1 MVFPNC
7 CQVLPTSAHT
17 VKSAA
22 SNFLLN
28 WLFQHEHE
36 HRQWSAAMSLGLI
49 TTSLH
54 VTDHKQNFENIN
66 GLLKVLCKSR
76 STLVKGACGVSLGF
90 SCEDLL
96 TGVDDSVNKVKEH
109 YKLQEGWGIWCHT
122 KDKKNL
128 IISWIPH
135 VDVSLLKHGFL
146 REEHDKVLSVGSC
159 LVLTN
164 IVAFCLKVEM
174 MDSVELDHLLHGYE
188 KLITELLN
196 VKYSG
201 FFMSSWALS
210 FLRNHL
216 WSHETKTIDSTGQHD
231 SDDSRRISQS
241 FLDDSLV
248 VKLSMWILTLNYV
261 EFPLVYPVEGVGQY
275 HGVLKKIQAKAR
287 LARMS
292 SMLELGK
299 LKSYLLNSNSDG
311 IWNVEKEVQRGSG

>member
-109 YKLQEGWGIWCHT
+109 YKLQE
-122 KDKKNL
+122 
-128 IISWIPH
+128 
-135 VDVSLLKHGFL
+135 
-146 REEHDKVLSVGSC
+146 
-159 LVLTN
+159 
-164 IVAFCLKVEM
+164 
-174 MDSVELDHLLHGYE
+174 
-188 KLITELLN
+188 
-196 VKYSG
+196 
-201 FFMSSWALS
+201 
-210 FLRNHL
+210 
-216 WSHETKTIDSTGQHD
+216 
-231 SDDSRRISQS
+231 
-241 FLDDSLV
+241 
-248 VKLSMWILTLNYV
+248 
-261 EFPLVYPVEGVGQY
+261 FPLVYPVEGVGQY